1 MDKQLLFLFLVYGY
15 ITYLLFF
22 NHTHPLM
29 KWIDKWV
36 KGDNDE
42 NDTRKAGTSNRNGRR
57 RIK

>member
-1 MDKQLLFLFLVYGY
+1 MNKLVILFLIYGY

-29 KWIDKWV
+29 KWIDKCV
-36 KGDNDE
+36 KGDNAE
-42 NDTRKAGTSNRNGRR
+42 NDTRKAVTSNRNGMR